1 MTANPFVEWFV
12 KHYGKAD
19 TPVGDLARDLKGA
32 YGVPGSGDL
41 RGYLEDIGAE
51 QWALNAY
58 DEAWTAYQSVPT
70 CSSPG
75 CIAKA
80 AGGSSCFCPA
90 HGGRSHHSD
99 LL

>member
-1 MTANPFVEWFV
+1 MHPFVTWFV

-32 YGVPGSGDL
+32 YGVPESGDL

-51 QWALNAY
+51 QWALDAY
-58 DEAWTAYQSVPT
+58 DEAWTAYTVPT

-75 CIAKA
+75 CTAKA
-80 AGGSSCFCPA
+80 AGGSSSFCPD
-90 HGGRSHHSD
+90 HGGRFHHSD